1 MKRQVS
7 ESEEIWDLEE
17 KDLIPPGR
25 CRGLD
30 EKTVQGG
37 ADFPPP
43 SIEISGLRGKAETL
57 DRVKT
62 LAPISSRGPGFSFY
76 MSLETKENFGQI

>member
-25 CRGLD
+25 YRGLD
-30 EKTVQGG
+30 KTVQGG

-43 SIEISGLRGKAETL
+43 SIEISALRGKAETL
-57 DRVKT
+57 GRVKT
-62 LAPISSRGPGFSFY
+62 LAPTSSRGPWFSFY